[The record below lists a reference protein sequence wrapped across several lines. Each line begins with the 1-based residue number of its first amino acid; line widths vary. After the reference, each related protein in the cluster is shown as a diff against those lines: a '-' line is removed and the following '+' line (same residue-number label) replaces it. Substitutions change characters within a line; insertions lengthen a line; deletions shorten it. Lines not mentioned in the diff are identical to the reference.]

1 MATAPMKLYTRTR
14 VLLFDTSEN
23 TEVESFHIR
32 IDLNNH
38 LFFCLC
44 LSVTSL
50 MRLRKKET
58 CRQCAHSLCQWH
70 VYAVFFLL
78 QLARLP

>member
-50 MRLRKKET
+50 MRLRKKKHADNERT
-58 CRQCAHSLCQWH
+58 RSVNGTSML
-70 VYAVFFLL
+70 FFFCSDPTDKL
-78 QLARLP
+78 